1 MKLLQQRSEHKHILG
16 LIDEKKIQ
24 ELVDIKAT
32 NIVLQGLPQDIYNLV
47 NHNEHAKQ
55 IWDKVKL
62 LIQGFEISLQE
73 RESKLYDDFD
83 TFTSMIEEIIHSYYM
98 RFAKLI
104 IDMHTIGMTMKPLQ
118 VNTKFVNHLQPE
130 WRKFVTNVK
139 LAKYMHTI
147 KFDHL
152 YAHLRQ
158 YEAHANEVHLS
169 RQRRITCGYPWPEL
183 EGKRF
188 GMIQERLRLS
198 KRKFVIVFHEKVV
211 RIPLE
216 GDEILR
222 VHGERTQGV
231 VKTLMNTK
239 VVEFRVDLVPGATPV
254 AKSPYRLA
262 PLEMQELSEQLQELQ
277 DEVVSVEKKWR
288 VKLRRVRA
296 MSMTIQSSVK
306 DKILA
311 TPSETSKV
319 ENAPAEMLRD
329 LDQQMEKRADDG
341 KANVVTDALSR
352 KERVKPRRVRA
363 MAMTI
368 QYGVRGMILAAQSE
382 LFKQENMC
390 AERLHRFLT
399 SLLDDGRGSGS
410 WMFLFVWSGYA
421 AMRTLLWAGKVV
433 SSLVV
438 PLFVTMPAQRSNEDQ
453 AVRISKSIFVTNF
466 PDNLGRRNWEG
477 LRGYGRSFWRGN
489 LLSDWILETFPPL
502 IASVARS
509 STGVGIDDSFEAV
522 LLGGLWVLIELDNE
536 GSKQKFLDHVGV
548 NSWFCTLLNA
558 YNDFVSDE
566 RGEALDI
573 EDNFGSSFA
582 RKRLCILTKQPESIL
597 EKFKS
602 CLYLDDESKHGAR
615 ILNDGAQNS
624 DVESDDECNV
634 DGVSETVF
642 SDNVDECNVDGHGKE
657 TDKQQSKDPFG
668 FYDLLN
674 KLPAKGVR
682 DASTSLSHP
691 PGFTPKTSVTHA
703 NVGEICEDGPTNG
716 EDMVNMPRVDAKVL
730 GTNEKEWVKELNCKH
745 RINFL
750 ALQET
755 KMDCISHMDVKSL
768 WGNSN
773 FDFVASDSLGNSG
786 GILCIWEASIFKKD
800 GATISDNFIAIYGT
814 WLPRNVK
821 ILLVAVYA
829 PQQPGSKR
837 ALWDFLSNLVRR
849 WNGEAIIMNDL
860 ISIDKDLERGNVSD
874 DILLN
879 RMDLNRRLQILN
891 LFGGLIVDSCV
902 FSLRHLVYLIEYVK
916 EAILR
921 ITLNVRFQQPCD
933 DRLKLNAFHNRLS
946 SDQVDELDRAVSRD
960 EIRRAVWNCG
970 ENKSPG
976 PDGYTWILAANRIGC
991 AVLNTPFRYLGVTVG
1006 EICPKVV
1013 LKTMESI
1020 RSNSS
1025 RVDSSDRKISWVFPR
1040 LFALE
1045 LDKEIVVA
1053 NKMGASSVSASF
1065 RRDVRDGA
1073 ERQQWD
1079 DLSSILNSVV
1089 LSSSKDRWTCD
1100 LSGDG
1105 EFKVKVIRNFID
1117 DLFLPSSD
1125 VETRWEICSS
1135 RNGIHGSYPFGFRSV
1150 SSLFRSVFYVLVAD
1164 LEASKSVGL

>member
-1 MKLLQQRSEHKHILG
+1 
-16 LIDEKKIQ
+16 
-24 ELVDIKAT
+24 
-32 NIVLQGLPQDIYNLV
+32 
-47 NHNEHAKQ
+47 
-55 IWDKVKL
+55 
-62 LIQGFEISLQE
+62 
-73 RESKLYDDFD
+73 
-83 TFTSMIEEIIHSYYM
+83 
-98 RFAKLI
+98 
-104 IDMHTIGMTMKPLQ
+104 
-118 VNTKFVNHLQPE
+118 
-130 WRKFVTNVK
+130 
-139 LAKYMHTI
+139 
-147 KFDHL
+147 
-152 YAHLRQ
+152 
-158 YEAHANEVHLS
+158 
-169 RQRRITCGYPWPEL
+169 
-183 EGKRF
+183 
-188 GMIQERLRLS
+188 
-198 KRKFVIVFHEKVV
+198 
-211 RIPLE
+211 
-216 GDEILR
+216 
-222 VHGERTQGV
+222 
-231 VKTLMNTK
+231 
-239 VVEFRVDLVPGATPV
+239 
-254 AKSPYRLA
+254 
-262 PLEMQELSEQLQELQ
+262 
-277 DEVVSVEKKWR
+277 
-288 VKLRRVRA
+288 

-311 TPSETSKV
+311 TSSETSKV

-368 QYGVRGMILAAQSE
+368 QYGVRGMILTAQSE
-382 LFKQENMC
+382 LFSKRTCSQKLHGLPV
-390 AERLHRFLT
+390 ASSSSYIQERLQDVKLRRIYIDETIARNGILGKLALRYVGPFEILERISPVAYRLRLPEELSGVHDTFHVSNLKKCLADA
-399 SLLDDGRGSGS
+399 SLHVPLDEIK
-410 WMFLFVWSGYA
+410 FLFDELRDWVVNDVVTQLKVFDESP
-421 AMRTLLWAGKVV
+421 RAGKVV

-438 PLFVTMPAQRSNEDQ
+438 HLFVTMPAQRSNEDQ

-597 EKFKS
+597 EKFKVIFKGKVFVARAKELFTWNPS
-602 CLYLDDESKHGAR
+602 FYEPKSPVYTSDDESKHGAR

-716 EDMVNMPRVDAKVL
+716 EDMVNMPRVDAKVNDHFDRRTTIPLCKNQFLPFHIKFITIWNALLAHKEMKMFLNEYSFSQYSRSL

-1125 VETRWEICSS
+1125 VETRWVKFIPIKVKCFFWRARRDGDLFFSEWDSWFLS
-1135 RNGIHGSYPFGFRSV
+1135 FRLS
-1150 SSLFRSVFYVLVAD
+1150 FRL
-1164 LEASKSVGL
+1164 KSI